1 MLLERNREVAA
12 THEPIPLVTEL
23 QAQGKMGE
31 LTTMVVTCVDPR
43 CIPENYFNLKTG
55 EVFVN
60 RNVGGNIQYAMRDIL
75 ILNAAFPDSFQEII
89 VVHHTDCGSLRFK
102 DDGMDKLV
110 KNVIGEAHSA
120 AIDNVAW
127 AGVVNDLE
135 WFRSSPIVP
144 KHMKDKVRG
153 LIFDIQTGK
162 VEEVK

>member
-1 MLLERNREVAA
+1 
-12 THEPIPLVTEL
+12 
-23 QAQGKMGE
+23 MGE

-55 EVFVN
+55 GKRFVN

-89 VVHHTDCGSLRFK
+89 IVHHTDCGSLRFT
-102 DDGMDKLV
+102 DDGMDKMV
-110 KNVIGEAHSA
+110 KNAIGEAHSA

-127 AGVVNDLE
+127 AGWGGNEVIGIRKSVVNDLE

-144 KHMKDKVRG
+144 NHMKDKVRG